1 MKVINGIK
9 FAETNQEF
17 IASLFQAG
25 GTCSGYIKCL
35 KRRVYLYDAQHNS
48 IGIINKYGV
57 AVEAHCL
64 PSGTIAYDC
73 IKPIPIIGNLDRWQ
87 WRDEVEKLAV
97 KKEYIDYEA
106 NYWYK

>member
-17 IASLFQAG
+17 TSSLFQTG
-25 GTCSGYIKCL
+25 GTCSGFIKCL
-35 KRRVYLYDAQHNS
+35 KRRVYLYDASHNP

-64 PSGTIAYDC
+64 PSGAIAYDC
-73 IKPIPIIGNLDRWQ
+73 LKPMSIIGKLDHWEKQ
-87 WRDEVEKLAV
+87 DIVEELAIKAKGV
-97 KKEYIDYEA
+97 GNDRE
-106 NYWYK
+106 YWYK